1 MAQDEKYSEDLDDI
15 PGLSPR
21 NNSYESD
28 SDSED
33 EKTNKQEIDDS
44 MEEFERYSSKQLHS
58 QKIDTDLSALS
69 KETNSAALMACD
81 KEFENSTDTTETEA
95 KIKMGALSRTIHS
108 GIREDTETHT
118 S

>member
-1 MAQDEKYSEDLDDI
+1 MPTAKDEKNEDHDDI

-21 NNSYESD
+21 NNPYESD

-33 EKTNKQEIDDS
+33 EMSNKQEIDDS

-69 KETNSAALMACD
+69 EETNSASFKAWD
-81 KEFENSTDTTETEA
+81 
-95 KIKMGALSRTIHS
+95 
-108 GIREDTETHT
+108 
-118 S
+118 